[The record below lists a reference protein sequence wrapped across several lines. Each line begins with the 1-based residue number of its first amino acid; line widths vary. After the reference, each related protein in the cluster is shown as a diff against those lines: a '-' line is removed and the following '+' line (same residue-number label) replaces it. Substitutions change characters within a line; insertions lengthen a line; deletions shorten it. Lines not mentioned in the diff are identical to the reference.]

1 MLKFENNPDAVL
13 NEEHSAM
20 EKRNYTGSFC
30 GFILLD
36 GPGYNLTALA
46 DRLKQ
51 DWGIAP
57 EESPE
62 EQIVVEGGAAGDWLD
77 DLLAEASMDVLT
89 APEVQDGNLVFD
101 MPGAMVAVGYMPE
114 PIPDGEAERFAKNN
128 YMWAGASEAAAKH
141 VAHLMVAV
149 MPRDMEPVEA
159 GKTYVKIMSSC
170 LESGNVIGA
179 YTSGTVQEPLF
190 YQQIVQEMKQG
201 RLPLHNWIY
210 FGTYQNENGNNA
222 YTIGM
227 DAFGKDELE
236 ILASKRTDKELRD
249 FLYEV
254 AYYVLEDDITLKSG
268 ETIGF
273 EVDQKY
279 PLKRGDGVAV
289 EGHSI
294 QIQF

>member
-114 PIPDGEAERFAKNN
+114 PIPDGEAERFAENGG
-128 YMWAGASEAAAKH
+128 Y
-141 VAHLMVAV
+141 
-149 MPRDMEPVEA
+149 
-159 GKTYVKIMSSC
+159 
-170 LESGNVIGA
+170 
-179 YTSGTVQEPLF
+179 
-190 YQQIVQEMKQG
+190 
-201 RLPLHNWIY
+201 
-210 FGTYQNENGNNA
+210 YQNVPRRQGAE
-222 YTIGM
+222 
-227 DAFGKDELE
+227 
-236 ILASKRTDKELRD
+236 RC
-249 FLYEV
+249 
-254 AYYVLEDDITLKSG
+254 
-268 ETIGF
+268 
-273 EVDQKY
+273 
-279 PLKRGDGVAV
+279 
-289 EGHSI
+289 
-294 QIQF
+294 QI